1 MVGWKFKN
9 CEIKYLKKYRMFF
22 YDILVENIVKILC
35 YFVVK
40 MNIIEQLNCS
50 FMFLR
55 FEIYGISYCKIY

>member
-40 MNIIEQLNCS
+40 MNIIE
-50 FMFLR
+50 
-55 FEIYGISYCKIY
+55 